1 MAGTRNAVSLD
12 PLDFTKRLALR
23 LKVHKVGG
31 NVVHHVAILKRALDQ
46 QKVAC
51 EMVKG
56 FCIIPESKEVCEHY
70 WVKVRVPDGNSLP
83 DLDLD
88 VAFAVAKLK
97 SPELQALHPV
107 LLEECPPGLTHSDEK
122 EVLIREE
129 NSRLF
134 ELFQRDSKAFW
145 RESPRDVAGFRA
157 N

>member
-1 MAGTRNAVSLD
+1 MND
-12 PLDFTKRLALR
+12 PIEFTKRIALR
-23 LKVHKVGG
+23 LKVHKIGG
-31 NVVHHVAILKRALDQ
+31 TVVHHVAILKRALDQ

-56 FCIIPESKEVCEHY
+56 FCVIMETKEVCEHY
-70 WVKVRVPDGNSLP
+70 WIRVGTPS
-83 DLDLD
+83 LDLD
-88 VAFAVAKLK
+88 VAFSVAKLK

-107 LLEECPPGLTHSDEK
+107 LLESCPPGLTHSDEK

-145 RESPRDVAGFRA
+145 REAPKDVAGFRA

>member
-1 MAGTRNAVSLD
+1 MND
-12 PLDFTKRLALR
+12 PIEFTKRIALR
-23 LKVHKVGG
+23 LKVHKIGG
-31 NVVHHVAILKRALDQ
+31 TVVHHVAILKRALDQ

-56 FCIIPESKEVCEHY
+56 FCVIMETKEVCEHY
-70 WVKVRVPDGNSLP
+70 WIRVGTPS
-83 DLDLD
+83 LDLD
-88 VAFAVAKLK
+88 VAFSVAKLK

-107 LLEECPPGLTHSDEK
+107 LLESCPPGLTHSDEK

-145 RESPRDVAGFRA
+145 REAPKDAAGFRA

>member
-1 MAGTRNAVSLD
+1 M
-12 PLDFTKRLALR
+12 DFTKRLALR
-23 LKVHKVGG
+23 LKVHNIGG
-31 NVVHHVAILKRALDQ
+31 TVVHHVAILKRALDQ
-46 QKVAC
+46 QKISC

-56 FCIIPESKEVCEHY
+56 FCVIMESKEVCEHY
-70 WVKVRVPDGNSLP
+70 WVRSG

-107 LLEECPPGLTHSDEK
+107 LLEECPPGLNHSDEK
-122 EVLIREE
+122 EEAIRNE

-134 ELFQRDSKAFW
+134 ELFQRDPKAFW
-145 RESPRDVAGFRA
+145 RESPPDVAGFRA

>member
-1 MAGTRNAVSLD
+1 MND
-12 PLDFTKRLALR
+12 PIEFTKRIALR
-23 LKVHKVGG
+23 LKVHKIGG

-46 QKVAC
+46 QKIAC

-56 FCIIPESKEVCEHY
+56 FCVIMESKEVCEHY
-70 WVKVRVPDGNSLP
+70 WIRVGTEHAPA
-83 DLDLD
+83 LDLD

-97 SPELQALHPV
+97 SPELQALYPV
-107 LLEECPPGLTHSDEK
+107 LLEACPPGLTHSDEK

-145 RESPRDVAGFRA
+145 REAPKDVAGFRA

>member
-1 MAGTRNAVSLD
+1 MND
-12 PLDFTKRLALR
+12 PIEFTKRVALR
-23 LKVHKVGG
+23 LKVHKIGG
-31 NVVHHVAILKRALDQ
+31 TVVHHVAILKRALDQ

-56 FCIIPESKEVCEHY
+56 FCVIMESKEVCEHY
-70 WVKVRVPDGNSLP
+70 WTRVATENPSLP
-83 DLDLD
+83 LDLD
-88 VAFAVAKLK
+88 VAFAVATLK
-97 SPELQALHPV
+97 SPELQSLYPV
-107 LLEECPPGLTHSDEK
+107 LLEACPPGLTHSDEK

-145 RESPRDVAGFRA
+145 REAPKDAAGFRA

>member
-1 MAGTRNAVSLD
+1 MND
-12 PLDFTKRLALR
+12 PIEFTKRVALR
-23 LKVHKVGG
+23 LKVHKIGG
-31 NVVHHVAILKRALDQ
+31 TVVHHVAILKRALDQ

-56 FCIIPESKEVCEHY
+56 FCVIMETKEVCEHY
-70 WVKVRVPDGNSLP
+70 WIRVGTPS
-83 DLDLD
+83 LDLD
-88 VAFAVAKLK
+88 VAFSVAKLK

-107 LLEECPPGLTHSDEK
+107 LLESCPPGLTHSDEK

-145 RESPRDVAGFRA
+145 REAPKDAAGFRA

>member
-1 MAGTRNAVSLD
+1 MTVSLD

-23 LKVHKVGG
+23 LKVHKIGG

-70 WVKVRVPDGNSLP
+70 WIRVATETPSLP
-83 DLDLD
+83 LDLD

>member
-1 MAGTRNAVSLD
+1 ME
-12 PLDFTKRLALR
+12 FTKRLALR
-23 LKVHKVGG
+23 LKVHNVGG

-46 QKVAC
+46 QKIAC

-56 FCIIPESKEVCEHY
+56 FCVIMESKEVCEHY
-70 WVKVRVPDGNSLP
+70 WVRLTSPQDSSP
-83 DLDLD
+83 SPALDLD

-107 LLEECPPGLTHSDEK
+107 LLAECPPGLNHSDEK
-122 EVLIREE
+122 EEAIRNE

-134 ELFQRDSKAFW
+134 ELFQRDPKAFW
-145 RESPRDVAGFRA
+145 RESPHDVAGFRA

>member
-1 MAGTRNAVSLD
+1 MND
-12 PLDFTKRLALR
+12 PIEFTKRVALR
-23 LKVHKVGG
+23 LKVHKIGG
-31 NVVHHVAILKRALDQ
+31 TVVHHVAILKRALDQ

-56 FCIIPESKEVCEHY
+56 FCVIMETKEVCEHY
-70 WVKVRVPDGNSLP
+70 WIRVGTPS
-83 DLDLD
+83 LDLD
-88 VAFAVAKLK
+88 VAFSVAKLK

-107 LLEECPPGLTHSDEK
+107 LLESCPPGLTHSDEK

-145 RESPRDVAGFRA
+145 REAPKDVAGFRA

>member
-1 MAGTRNAVSLD
+1 MND
-12 PLDFTKRLALR
+12 PIEFTKRVALR
-23 LKVHKVGG
+23 LKVHKIGG
-31 NVVHHVAILKRALDQ
+31 TVVHHVAILKRALDQ

-51 EMVKG
+51 EIVKG
-56 FCIIPESKEVCEHY
+56 FCVIMESKEVCEHY
-70 WVKVRVPDGNSLP
+70 WVRLP
-83 DLDLD
+83 NPQGSSPSLDLD

-107 LLEECPPGLTHSDEK
+107 LLESCPPGLTHSDEK

-145 RESPRDVAGFRA
+145 REAPKDVAGFRV

>member
-1 MAGTRNAVSLD
+1 MND
-12 PLDFTKRLALR
+12 PIEFTKRVALR
-23 LKVHKVGG
+23 LKIHKIGG
-31 NVVHHVAILKRALDQ
+31 TVVHHVAILKRALDQ

-56 FCIIPESKEVCEHY
+56 FCVIMESKEVCEHY
-70 WVKVRVPDGNSLP
+70 WTRVRVPEGGSFLT
-83 DLDLD
+83 LDLD
-88 VAFAVAKLK
+88 VAFSVAKLK

-107 LLEECPPGLTHSDEK
+107 LLESCPPGLTHSDEK

-145 RESPRDVAGFRA
+145 REAPKDAAGFRA